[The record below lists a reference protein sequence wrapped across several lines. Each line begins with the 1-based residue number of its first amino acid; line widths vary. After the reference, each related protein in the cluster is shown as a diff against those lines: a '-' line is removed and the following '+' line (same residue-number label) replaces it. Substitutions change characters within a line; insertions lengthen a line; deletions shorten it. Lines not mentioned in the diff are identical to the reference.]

1 MLASITFI
9 GYYRNE
15 KKIGVDMGAWMK
27 DQIALLQQLEVQIRK
42 GGGEQRIEKEH
53 KKGMV
58 QSLNLGSTA
67 IRCLSVS
74 CPEESIIHPVI
85 SSLCLRVKDLVP

>member
-42 GGGEQRIEKEH
+42 GGGEKRIEKEH
-53 KKGMV
+53 KKGKM
-58 QSLNLGSTA
+58 TA
-67 IRCLSVS
+67 RERIDFL
-74 CPEESIIHPVI
+74 
-85 SSLCLRVKDLVP
+85 LDDGVPFDEIGLWAAWDM